1 MMHNVQHP
9 LRMVIGVLMLWNF
22 SANAQYVPSFD
33 GAMAF
38 DLLERQVAL
47 GPRYPGSAG
56 HDSLV
61 RFMQQ
66 YLEPRA
72 RQLRFHTD
80 TLKHPYRGTPLPITN
95 VLARFNLSMQE
106 RVLLLAHYDTR
117 EIADEDPDPANRSQ
131 PILGANDGASGV
143 AVLLILADMF
153 AREAPPIG
161 VDLLFVDAE
170 DMGRSGDL
178 DSYCL
183 GTKAFLPV
191 MSEYLA
197 GVRPR
202 YGVLVDMIGDAN
214 LTLPMEYYSWRDARR
229 LIIRIW
235 DLANELGYSQ
245 FQYIMGSAIYD
256 DHMPLLEAGLPVV
269 DIIDM
274 EYPDADTNYWHTLAD
289 TPDKCSAESLE
300 AVGTVLATLIYTEVP

>member
-1 MMHNVQHP
+1 MMLNVQHP
-9 LRMVIGVLMLWNF
+9 LRIVIGVLMLWNL
-22 SANAQYVPSFD
+22 SVHAQYIPAFD

-38 DLLERQVAL
+38 DLLKQQVAW

-61 RFMQQ
+61 HFMQQ

-80 TLKHPYRGTPLPITN
+80 TLTHPYRGTPLPITN

-143 AVLLILADMF
+143 AVLLTLADMF

-170 DMGRSGDL
+170 DIGRSGDL

-191 MSEYLA
+191 MSEYLE

-229 LIIRIW
+229 LILRIW
-235 DLANELGYSQ
+235 DLANELGFSQ
-245 FQYIMGSAIYD
+245 FQYIIGPAIYD
-256 DHMPLLEAGLPVV
+256 DHIPLLEAGLPVV

-274 EYPDADTNYWHTLAD
+274 EYPDAETNYWHTLAD

>member
-1 MMHNVQHP
+1 MMLNVQHP
-9 LRMVIGVLMLWNF
+9 LRMVIGVLMLWNL
-22 SANAQYVPSFD
+22 SVSAQYVPAFD

-38 DLLERQVAL
+38 DLLKQQVAL

-61 RFMQQ
+61 HFMRQ

-95 VLARFNLSMQE
+95 VLARFNPSMQE

-117 EIADEDPDPANRSQ
+117 EIADEDPDPANRSK

-143 AVLLILADMF
+143 AVLLTLADMF

-191 MSEYLA
+191 MSEYLE

-229 LIIRIW
+229 LILRIW
-235 DLANELGYSQ
+235 DLANELGFNQ
-245 FQYIMGSAIYD
+245 FQYIMGPAIYD
-256 DHMPLLEAGLPVV
+256 DHIPLLEAGLPVV

-274 EYPDADTNYWHTLAD
+274 EYPDAETNYWHTLAD